1 MAETVTQE
9 QVLEATR
16 ALGREEFTRSDVAEK
31 MGIEISAMQPSWKA
45 AKEAGQIQKVRNED
59 GKRFFRLADK

>member
-9 QVLEATR
+9 QVLDAIR
-16 ALGREEFTRSDVAEK
+16 SLGEEFTRSDVAEK
-31 MGIEISAMQPSWKA
+31 LGIEISAMQPSWKA
-45 AKEAGQIQKVRNED
+45 VKEAGQIEKVRNED